1 MDKIR
6 AIRDNNMLV
15 FSNIAVRKDSET
27 FCGVYEY
34 YMYGGISNLI
44 TSGRTFKEAAKKAKY
59 IEIGYRMCREHTT
72 DYW

>member
-6 AIRDNNMLV
+6 AMRKDNMLIFNHV
-15 FSNIAVRKDSET
+15 AVRKDSET
-27 FCGVYEY
+27 FYGVYKY

-59 IEIGYRMCREHTT
+59 IEIGYRMCREHMP

>member
-6 AIRDNNMLV
+6 AIRKNNMLIFNHV
-15 FSNIAVRKDSET
+15 AVRKDSET
-27 FCGVYEY
+27 FYGVYEY
-34 YMYGGISNLI
+34 YMHGGVSNLI

-59 IEIGYRMCREHTT
+59 IEIGYRMCREHTA

>member
-6 AIRDNNMLV
+6 AIRKNNMLIFNHV
-15 FSNIAVRKDSET
+15 AVRKDSKT
-27 FCGVYEY
+27 FYGVYEY
-34 YMYGGISNLI
+34 YMYGGIGNLI

-59 IEIGYRMCREHTT
+59 IEIGYKMCREHIT